1 MNLIDL
7 LISFCGFVIF
17 FIFGQAFSRLRLA
30 RIIRPF
36 RAKSALGSRAQNR
49 LNNFV
54 QACPF
59 PTILFSPRGR
69 VEAFSDSFTRLF
81 DFQSDW
87 MSRKPKLSEIQKRI
101 EQGGQLGILAPAF
114 KWIKDNQA
122 AKKDALPLQY
132 IELIHLRDGRKFRLI
147 GWKDTDRKVR
157 LQFIDVSDDVRK
169 ETDLLNEISG
179 LYNAIRS
186 MRQGVAIFDRGGALS
201 YVNPALDEIWNT
213 DFDVN
218 VGAVS
223 FAEFSQLLK
232 LKSKNT
238 SFWDDLQRFVSDTTE
253 ATCWQAELTKTDG
266 NSVQARI
273 CPLPQGALMCEFWP
287 N

>member
-1 MNLIDL
+1 MNLNDL
-7 LISFCGFVIF
+7 LIAFCGFVIF

-36 RAKSALGSRAQNR
+36 SANSARRRRNQNG
-49 LNNFV
+49 LYNFV

-59 PTILFSPRGR
+59 PTILFSPHGR
-69 VEAFSDSFTRLF
+69 VEAFSDSFVLLF
-81 DFQSDW
+81 EFQSDW
-87 MSRKPKLSEIQKRI
+87 LSSKPKLSEIQKRV
-101 EQGGQLGILAPAF
+101 EQGGQLGLLSTAF
-114 KWIKDNQA
+114 KWIQNNQA

-157 LQFIDVSDDVRK
+157 LQLIDVSDDVRK
-169 ETDLLNEISG
+169 EADLLNEISG
-179 LYNAIRS
+179 LYNAIRN
-186 MRQGVAIFDRGGALS
+186 MKQGVAIFDRGGALS
-201 YVNPALDEIWNT
+201 YANSALDEIWSTN
-213 DFDVN
+213 FDVN

-223 FAEFSQLLK
+223 FAEFSQQLK
-232 LKSKNT
+232 AKSKKT
-238 SFWDDLQRFVSDTTE
+238 GFWEDLQRFVSDTTE
-253 ATCWQAELTKTDG
+253 ATCWQADLTKTDG